1 MTVDRALLVSNELF
15 ATLDDTETAALAAK
29 ALGRSYLAGEEIFEE
44 NEEAYSVCLLL
55 HGRVGLMMDVGNG
68 RRLTVSTV
76 EPGEM
81 FAWSG
86 LVAPYQFTSTARAIE
101 ECEVAVFKSEDM
113 RRMFDENPKLG
124 YEVMSQISFLIAQR
138 LRDAH
143 LQLLGLFGR

>member
-1 MTVDRALLVSNELF
+1 MTVDRALLVTNEF
-15 ATLDDTETAALAAK
+15 FKTLDDAEAAALAAR
-29 ALGRSYLAGEEIFEE
+29 ALGHSYPAGAEIFEE
-44 NEEAYSVCLLL
+44 NEDAHAVCLLT

-86 LVAPYQFTSTARAIE
+86 LVAPFHFTATARAIVD
-101 ECEVAVFKSEDM
+101 CEVAIFRSDDLLA
-113 RRMFDENPKLG
+113 MFEENPRLG
-124 YEVMSQISFLIAQR
+124 YQVMRQISFLIAQR
-138 LRDAH
+138 LRDTH